1 MGDINTLKNILLF
14 AVKSGCKEIQL
25 SNGNLP
31 SLVNNNGDIKYLN
44 GILPVSGNLMEE
56 IRKRYVTGDLNT
68 IVNVA
73 EKEFFLM
80 SLGDKLVFRYLPS
93 ITPQDNIDK
102 ALSSACYSNRG
113 IIVVSSKVQET
124 RFLHSYEIASY
135 TALNRKTTMVVI
147 EKNKLFSIRNSGSNI
162 INIYRPD
169 TDLDSLVRIADQI
182 SSECMFVPDCI
193 EESVI
198 PLLENISHG
207 KLVILGTTPQITKT
221 IEKSNILHLVSVSED
236 GTVSKKIDSE
246 LRINK
251 DVIIKTLR
259 GYNHA

>member
-14 AVKSGCKEIQL
+14 AVKNGCKEIQL

-31 SLVNNNGDIKYLN
+31 LLVNNNGDIKYLN
-44 GILPVSGNLMEE
+44 GILPVSSNLMEE

-80 SLGDKLVFRYLPS
+80 SLGDKLVFRYLPFVE
-93 ITPQDNIDK
+93 PQDNINK
-102 ALSSACYSNRG
+102 ALSASCYSNRG
-113 IIVVSSKVQET
+113 IIVVSSKVQQT
-124 RFLHSYEIASY
+124 RFLNSYPIASY
-135 TALNRKTTMVVI
+135 TASNRKITMVVI

-182 SSECMFVPDCI
+182 SSECIFVPDCI

-198 PLLENISHG
+198 PSLENISHG
-207 KLVILGTTPQITKT
+207 KLVILGTTPQIAKQ
-221 IEKSNILHLVSVSED
+221 IDVSNILYLMSVSED
-236 GTVSKKIDSE
+236 GTVSNKTDPG

-251 DVIIKTLR
+251 SVIIKNLR